1 MWSIISRRNNSARKS
16 QDYRDWCCRACVCCG
31 EQRSE
36 ESAIVGTNIYH
47 ADVALCSQC
56 PYAAIVSGFWKLCAT
71 RSGCL
76 IFHFSSPF
84 QPPPGTG
91 TVLMHL
97 NGGKR
102 REQPIMQNA
111 FFCAVMKRGIK
122 DDISSLSLIRIDE
135 ILFSDLKR
143 HLHISITFPL

>member
-16 QDYRDWCCRACVCCG
+16 QDYRICVAAPVCCG

-84 QPPPGTG
+84 HHPPGAS

-102 REQPIMQNA
+102 GEQPIMQNA

-135 ILFSDLKR
+135 ILYSPKR